1 MVIDASAILAVL
13 GSEPGHEAA
22 ARHMESGAVMS
33 VVNAGEVL
41 GKLVWRGMEPET
53 AERALTALGLTWVA
67 PDEAQARRVGE
78 LGAIKDLSLA
88 DRFCIALGE
97 ARAEPLVT
105 GDRDWAKIDIKT
117 AVEFFR

>member
-13 GSEPGHEAA
+13 GNEPGHEVAT
-22 ARHMESGAVMS
+22 RHMRADAVVS

-53 AERALTALGLTWVA
+53 AERALDALGLSWIA
-67 PDEAQARRVGE
+67 PDADQARRVGE

-97 ARAEPLVT
+97 ARGETLVT
-105 GDRDWAKIDIKT
+105 GDRDWAKIEINT

>member
-1 MVIDASAILAVL
+1 MRADAV
-13 GSEPGHEAA
+13 
-22 ARHMESGAVMS
+22 VS

-53 AERALTALGLTWVA
+53 AQRALDALGLSWIA
-67 PDEAQARRVGE
+67 PDADQARRVGE

-97 ARAEPLVT
+97 ARGEPLVT
-105 GDRDWAKIDIKT
+105 GDRDWAKIDINT